1 MAHPNRT
8 KAASAVVVC
17 ALVGAGAG
25 IAGSA
30 AAPAKHA
37 TRHAGRTP
45 GGRPPFGMHGPPV
58 HADVVVLNKAGN
70 AFITATE
77 DSGVVQ
83 SVSGDQLTITE
94 GTPTV
99 TYKTVTLTIPSGAKV
114 YRNFAAA
121 SLGDLKAN
129 DRAHVW
135 QSSDGTTVMAV
146 DPSVR
151 PPHPD
156 WHRGPRPGGPPPP
169 GPGGPPPPGPGGPPP
184 PGF

>member
-1 MAHPNRT
+1 MAHLTRT

-30 AAPAKHA
+30 AAPAKHHKTNS
-37 TRHAGRTP
+37 TRQAGRAP
-45 GGRPPFGMHGPPV
+45 GGRPPFGMHRPPV
-58 HADVVVLNKAGN
+58 HADVVELNQAGN

-77 DSGVVQ
+77 DNGVVQ

-121 SLGDLKAN
+121 SLSDIKAN
-129 DRAHVW
+129 DHVHVS
-135 QSSDGTTVMAV
+135 QSSDGTVVFANDGTA
-146 DPSVR
+146 R
-151 PPHPD
+151 PPHGD
-156 WHRGPRPGGPPPP
+156 GRHGP
-169 GPGGPPPPGPGGPPP
+169 GPDGPGGPGGPPP